1 MASQRLLLVIAVAVS
16 CGTHAA
22 AGDLLEMISPGH
34 CSTCVTNH
42 TVVPV
47 YVPMPMAQV
56 YPYSYGRPTTVVR
69 QAPGRPPEPVPKW
82 ARPYGTVP
90 VIAIQEPAPKWANVD
105 PSALAVNSLRHPESA
120 AQPFPAGTQR
130 IQAQQQPVQSTT
142 VPVYAQFQQGP
153 PAAAQAMTVAQP
165 VAVQVQAGTP
175 ATGLRAGSPAPPAAV
190 YAQPGAMVPVTAPG
204 LTPGAAVGVA
214 PGPQPGLN
222 RQQVAAPQ
230 VTAAGPTKRP
240 APLSPQTR
248 QIKLFNDDTS
258 KPPPG
263 TLGRTY
269 LRPTRM
275 VPWDIHP
282 RVGMLD
288 VEVLDTMWRGLARGV
303 KIKVHAED
311 MYGNFKPLEGYQS
324 ADGIWHFESDP
335 LLPTVPHIYNVH
347 FELIREETIE
357 EVRYGRRFQRLVERN
372 LGSLGVRRIRLIP
385 GRIVDL
391 IFY

>member
-1 MASQRLLLVIAVAVS
+1 MAGKPLLLTVALAVS
-16 CGTHAA
+16 CGTHAD
-22 AGDLLEMISPGH
+22 AGDLLGTIVPGH
-34 CSTCVTNH
+34 CSTCVRNH

-47 YVPMPMAQV
+47 FVPMPVAQPSV
-56 YPYSYGRPTTVVR
+56 YGRPATVVR
-69 QAPGRPPEPVPKW
+69 QVPGRPPEPVPRW

-90 VIAIQEPAPKWANVD
+90 VIAIQEPAPGWANVD
-105 PSALAVNSLRHPESA
+105 PSALAVNSLRYPASV
-120 AQPFPAGTQR
+120 AQPYPTGVRSFTGQP
-130 IQAQQQPVQSTT
+130 QPVQGSSVSAYGHSPQT
-142 VPVYAQFQQGP
+142 
-153 PAAAQAMTVAQP
+153 QP
-165 VAVQVQAGTP
+165 VAVQSQAAAQMSQPVGVAVRTGNP
-175 ATGLRAGSPAPPAAV
+175 AAGAGSSATAFPSAMYARSGVAVPVAAPMVPQAAVRPQHVAAPAIPAAV
-190 YAQPGAMVPVTAPG
+190 PTNQRVPMP
-204 LTPGAAVGVA
+204 VA
-214 PGPQPGLN
+214 
-222 RQQVAAPQ
+222 
-230 VTAAGPTKRP
+230 
-240 APLSPQTR
+240 PQTR

-269 LRPTRM
+269 MRPTRM
-275 VPWDIHP
+275 VPWDTHP

-288 VEVLDTMWRGLARGV
+288 VEILDTMRQGLARDV

-311 MYGNFKPLEGYQS
+311 MYGNFKPLEGYRG

-347 FELIREETIE
+347 FELIREEMVE
-357 EVRYGRRFQRLVERN
+357 EIRYGRRFQRLVERN